1 MGRTF
6 KNRKI
11 AKVFFG
17 SCRKRFRKV
26 LETWSERIRNA
37 FGRCR
42 KMGDLTN
49 EGAKNEG
56 VSQWGSEKTL
66 SSEVDLFKTII
77 FNKINHIQRKL
88 PTNQRSFSWRFW
100 RVMWPPNFFWKQN
113 TRNFKDVH
121 VSAENFNGGLNKNYT
136 VMANRLRFF
145 CIFPAIYTLLTFFLP
160 RRQNRMYD
168 TIFQVKAL
176 NIGHKNSMLL
186 TKTHHISH
194 TTTWPPQTSWEELTK
209 VNDKIVS
216 KTN

>member
-1 MGRTF
+1 
-6 KNRKI
+6 
-11 AKVFFG
+11 
-17 SCRKRFRKV
+17 
-26 LETWSERIRNA
+26 
-37 FGRCR
+37 
-42 KMGDLTN
+42 MGDLTN

-194 TTTWPPQTSWEELTK
+194 TTTWPPQTSWEEL
-209 VNDKIVS
+209 IFIH
-216 KTN
+216 